1 MILVKSETIQE
12 YVEKGWWSEQT
23 IGDLFLHW
31 ADRRSS
37 ELAVLDPP
45 NQFEICGY
53 PPQQWTWHELL
64 GQVGRY
70 AALLSSQGLRKD
82 DILVMQLPNSVEQHA
97 IYLACAITGIVVS
110 PIPVQ
115 YRIHEISHVMEITQA
130 KLAMTTQHVGNFKA
144 AQMWAEHAHLFSS
157 LKSIWSLGQELPT
170 GVQSLTTLLSQTK
183 AWDTS
188 QIKDHMKVT
197 NVSAHDVLTICWTS
211 GTEAKSKG
219 VPRNHNEWLIVGSS
233 VSQAG
238 ELEEGAH
245 LLIPFPFVNMAGVST
260 SLATWL
266 LIGGTLHHHHPFD
279 LQLFVDQLR
288 AFPIDYSVAPPAILN
303 LLLKEPEKMAGVNL
317 TRLKRIGSG
326 GGPLT
331 EWMMTE
337 MKKKFD
343 IEVVNYFGS
352 NEGAALSSTPLD
364 MPDCGQRA
372 LYFPRMG
379 VPQFNW
385 KMDIAQKIQTRLVD
399 IDTQEDITESGRL
412 GELRFKGPTIFSGYF
427 KSPELTL
434 KAFDAQGF
442 YCTGDLFEIAGDQGQ
457 YYRFAG
463 RHKDIVIRGGMN
475 ISSEEIENL
484 LMSHA
489 DVRDAAVIGLPDAIM
504 GERVCAVV
512 VQQPN
517 ATLTL
522 PRLIEHLRNVKEV
535 AAYKWPESLILV
547 EELPR
552 NPVGKVL
559 KRELRDR
566 YAQAV
571 LKDSAT
577 KESTH

>member
-1 MILVKSETIQE
+1 MILVKSETIQA

-31 ADRRSS
+31 ANRRAS

-45 NQFEICGY
+45 NQFDICGC

-97 IYLACAITGIVVS
+97 IYLACAMTGIVVS

-130 KLAMTTQHVGNFKA
+130 KLAITTQHVGSFKA
-144 AQMWAEHAHLFSS
+144 AQMWAEHAHLFPS
-157 LKSIWSLGQELPT
+157 LKSIWSLGQDLPA
-170 GVQSLTTLLSQTK
+170 GVESLSNLLLQTT
-183 AWDTS
+183 AWHAE
-188 QIKDHMKVT
+188 QLKDHMQASNVT
-197 NVSAHDVLTICWTS
+197 AHDVVTICWTS

-219 VPRNHNEWLIVGSS
+219 VPRNHNEWLIVGFT

-238 ELEEGAH
+238 ELKEGAH

-266 LIGGTLHHHHPFD
+266 LVGGTLHHHHPFD
-279 LQLFVDQLR
+279 LNLFVEQLR

-326 GGPLT
+326 GGPLS

-337 MKKKFD
+337 MKNQFG

-379 VPQFNW
+379 VPQFTW
-385 KMDIAQKIQTRLVD
+385 KMDVAQKIQTRLVD

-412 GELRFKGPTIFSGYF
+412 GELRFKGPTIFSGYY
-427 KSPELTL
+427 KSPELTH
-434 KAFDAQGF
+434 KAFDEQGF
-442 YCTGDLFEIAGDQGQ
+442 YRTGDLFEIAGDQGQ

-489 DVRDAAVIGLPDAIM
+489 DVRDVAVIGLPDAIM

-512 VQQPN
+512 VPK
-517 ATLTL
+517 ADASLTL
-522 PRLIEHLRNVKEV
+522 PQLIEHLRSVKEV
-535 AAYKWPESLILV
+535 AAYKWPESLVLV

-559 KRELRDR
+559 KRELRER
-566 YAQAV
+566 YAPSPLTERAP
-571 LKDSAT
+571 
-577 KESTH
+577 KETTH